1 MEEKFEDRSI
11 CAKCGGACCKKSGC
25 GYIVEDFSTFK
36 LMDLKAKLDEG
47 NISIKSVLYACYDSG
62 REKLEKILVL
72 KSRSVDKGVV
82 DLFSA
87 NSQCKMLTENGCA
100 YSLAERPSLGAIL
113 KPSLQGGC
121 RIDNDTQIAAI
132 EGWKGHQ
139 AVLEKL
145 VKIYTGKNAD
155 TVYSE
160 QFVEEGSLVLAK
172 VKLLRGD
179 FRKLDIPD
187 LEVYD
192 TMMHVKEFLP
202 YEYKEAVHL
211 ADEIINSK

>member
-1 MEEKFEDRSI
+1 MEEKIEDKSI
-11 CAKCGGACCKKSGC
+11 CARCGGACCKKSGC
-25 GYIVEDFSTFK
+25 GYLVEDFSTFK
-36 LMDLKAKLDEG
+36 LIDLKAKLDEG
-47 NISIKSVLYACYDSG
+47 NISIKTVLHSCFVNG
-62 REKLEKILVL
+62 RKSLEKILIL
-72 KSRSVDKGVV
+72 KARSVDKEIV

-87 NSQCKMLTENGCA
+87 SSQCKLLTPNGCA
-100 YSLAERPSLGAIL
+100 YSLAERPSLGALL
-113 KPSLQGGC
+113 KPCLQGAC
-121 RIDNDTQIAAI
+121 MIEDDLQIAAI

-202 YEYKEAVHL
+202 YEYKEAVYL